1 MQVNS
6 PRQDMLGQVRGVISD
21 RKVTPQEMQTLQTA
35 LSSSSLPPQ
44 DKQAM
49 GQLLAKLGEFTQTQ
63 GERQGDQYLSEP
75 ELRSIQSMA
84 AQLDSPAATRFSEEL
99 QAQNQ
104 PVAASSEAGPRIR
117 MQKAPP
123 EVGAEGASEAAGP
136 KKSRSFFQVIADIF
150 KAIFNWF
157 AGLFGGGDKN
167 NVKGPGPSGSAASAV
182 SFDGPGSAQQA
193 PPDLSAFDASQ
204 DYSESEFKQG
214 DYLNEYARPEVP
226 VNPEAFNQYMAVP
239 TTLRPLP
246 DSAKPEAEE
255 PGEATAV
262 DPAAP
267 KPPAEV
273 PDKPAPAAKPRSGA
287 MYQRS
292 RYHDDSKFVP
302 QFPMAA
308 FHESGVYRR
317 DWDPYAVGAISRPK
331 KGDDLG
337 GKTYGTYQFESSVY
351 IDGTS
356 RGGKGGAGS
365 TLSRFINDPANP
377 FGSHL
382 KAAAQKYGLAS
393 KAFDALWTKFAR
405 EHNQA
410 FGLAQEAFVHKD
422 KGDNVQRFMDLAKLS
437 PEVRQD
443 PRIQDLIMGT
453 TNHVGELA
461 DGAARHLAG
470 LQERAGRKFSAN
482 EIGKALA
489 DYKETKISSWFR
501 SSPGA
506 HAGIEN
512 RFEAEGRQ
520 FARA

>member
-6 PRQDMLGQVRGVISD
+6 PRQDMLSQVRGVISD
-21 RKVTPQEMQTLQTA
+21 RKVTPQEMQTLQATLA
-35 LSSSSLPPQ
+35 SSNLNAN
-44 DKQAM
+44 DKQAV
-49 GQLLAKLGEFTQTQ
+49 GQILAKLGEFTQTQ
-63 GERQGDQYLSEP
+63 GDRQGDQYLSEP
-75 ELRSIQSMA
+75 ELRSIQAMA
-84 AQLDSPAATRFSEEL
+84 AQLDSPAATRFGEEL

-104 PVAASSEAGPRIR
+104 VAPTDSEGGPRIR
-117 MQKAPP
+117 MQKAPTAD
-123 EVGAEGASEAAGP
+123 GAEGASEGGEV

-150 KAIFNWF
+150 KAIFNWI
-157 AGLFGGGDKN
+157 ASIFGGGDKN
-167 NVKGPGPSGSAASAV
+167 NVKGPGPAGSAASAV
-182 SFDGPGSAQQA
+182 SFDGPGPAQQA

-204 DYSESEFKQG
+204 DYSETEFKQG

-226 VNPEAFNQYMAVP
+226 INPTEFNQYMAVP

-246 DSAKPEAEE
+246 DSAKPEADK
-255 PGEATAV
+255 PGEAAAL

-267 KPPAEV
+267 APAET
-273 PDKPAPAAKPRSGA
+273 PDKPVTPPKARSGA
-287 MYQRS
+287 IYQKS
-292 RYHDDSKFVP
+292 RYHDESKFVP

-331 KGDDLG
+331 KSDDLG

-356 RGGKGGAGS
+356 RGGKGGSGS

-382 KAAAQKYGLAS
+382 KATAQKYGLAS

-410 FGLAQEAFVHKD
+410 FGLAQEAFVLKD
-422 KGDNVQRFMDLAKLS
+422 KGDNVQRFMGLAQLS

-461 DGAARHLAG
+461 DGAAKHLAG
-470 LQERAGRKFSAN
+470 LQQRAGRKFSAN

-489 DYKETKISSWFR
+489 DYKETRISSWFR

-520 FARA
+520 FAQA